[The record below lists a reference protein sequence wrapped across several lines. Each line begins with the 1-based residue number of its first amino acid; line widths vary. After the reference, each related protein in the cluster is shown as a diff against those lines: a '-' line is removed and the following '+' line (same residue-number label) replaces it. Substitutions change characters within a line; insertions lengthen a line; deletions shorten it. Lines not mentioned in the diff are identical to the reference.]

1 MTSFDYTGILT
12 QAVDELLPTANLIK
26 DCFINTKT
34 ETLCLPLNHY
44 IKL

>member
-12 QAVDELLPTANLIK
+12 QAVDELPTANLIK

-34 ETLCLPLNHY
+34 ETLCLLLNHY